1 MRTIEPS
8 NDSRQPSRKRLW
20 LFLGGACALVV
31 IILGV
36 YVLFIRPQPLDTNPI
51 ESQIEASPDLVP
63 NLPFAEI
70 ERVDCPDDITVDE
83 GTLFQCTVF
92 ATDGESVTI
101 DLVQDDGNGNVR
113 IVGGR

>member
-8 NDSRQPSRKRLW
+8 NDPRQPSKKRLW
-20 LFLGGACALVV
+20 LFLGGACALIV

-36 YVLFIRPQPLDTNPI
+36 YVFFIRSQPLDTDPI
-51 ESQIEASPDLVP
+51 ESEIEASPNLVP

-70 ERVDCPDDITVDE
+70 ERVDCPDGIAVDE

-92 ATDGESVTI
+92 APDGESVTI
-101 DLVQDDGNGNVR
+101 DLVQEDSDGNVR
-113 IVGGR
+113 IVGGG